1 MSEAG
6 KVYLFSMQFYDVKSG
21 MMAFKARPALI
32 IYGPRNND
40 YTVLPVSTIKNPKD
54 RDPDY
59 DLRID
64 PRDYPNLSFNDV
76 CYIRTHK
83 QTPVHRSSK
92 YKLIGD
98 LKKEYPQKYQEVVA
112 LMEKFEQE
120 IKQKA

>member
-64 PRDYPNLSFNDV
+64 PRDYPNLGLNDV

-112 LMEKFEQE
+112 LMEKF
-120 IKQKA
+120 